1 MSSIR
6 RVLMAWVLDSVF
18 SVSRRLFDLPLQEK
32 QLIDKRQLPALSRTG
47 GSRAEDTTTGRIFV
61 HLVIERLNLT
71 IPQSSAYLSRRSA
84 YLALRLRPLTGNAA

>member
-32 QLIDKRQLPALSRTG
+32 QLIDKRNSRHFRGREEVGRKTQQLAGYLYTW
-47 GSRAEDTTTGRIFV
+47 
-61 HLVIERLNLT
+61 
-71 IPQSSAYLSRRSA
+71 SSS
-84 YLALRLRPLTGNAA
+84 G